1 MSAVITARMQS
12 VAARASDEA
21 NAFIAWWL
29 HELRET
35 WRVASERFAPGQSR
49 HFVIDLSEQH
59 GGLATLDESIGADVP
74 AKTSTTVLLPESS
87 VLKCELRLPPVAERD
102 VARVVELQLERK
114 LPLPREQLYVDW
126 RVREVLADRARIVD
140 AVMARRTVVDGFR
153 QSVRSRGWRPVV
165 ITSKEP
171 EGRQHF
177 NLLPAPTR
185 RLSFAVGTRER
196 YLAWSAVALV
206 LFYVVVAIG
215 KGWFDRASVS
225 DDLEK
230 ARAQTTKI
238 EKQRALLVT
247 EGKPIALL
255 HQVMAQP
262 SAADGLVVISSALP
276 HDSWIYQ
283 ADIRALASGVT
294 VNLEGYAPS
303 STSLLQG
310 LEGSGRL
317 DAIEL
322 VEATSAGVG
331 SGSERVELKARLR
344 GRAAP

>member
-1 MSAVITARMQS
+1 MSAVMTARMQS
-12 VAARASDEA
+12 VAARASGEA

-35 WRVASERFAPGQSR
+35 WRAASERFASGQSR
-49 HFVIDLSEQH
+49 HFVIDLAEKRDGS
-59 GGLATLDESIGADVP
+59 TVLDESIGTDVP
-74 AKTSTTVLLPESS
+74 TKTAATVLLPESC
-87 VLKCELRLPPVAERD
+87 VLKCELRLPPMGERD

-140 AVMARRTVVDGFR
+140 VVMARRTVVDGFR
-153 QSVRSRGWRPVV
+153 ESVRARGWRPVA
-165 ITSKEP
+165 ITTKEP
-171 EGRQHF
+171 AGREHF

-196 YLAWSAVALV
+196 YLAWSAVGLV
-206 LFYVVVAIG
+206 FLYIVVAIG
-215 KGWFDRASVS
+215 KGWLDRTSVG

-230 ARAQTTKI
+230 ARVQTTKI
-238 EKQRALLVT
+238 EQQRALLVT
-247 EGKPIALL
+247 EGRPIALL
-255 HQVMAQP
+255 HEVMLQP
-262 SAADGLVVISSALP
+262 SAADGLVAVSSALP

-283 ADIRALASGVT
+283 ADIRALPSGVA
-294 VNLEGYAPS
+294 VNLEGYTSS

-317 DAIEL
+317 EAIEL

-331 SGSERVELKARLR
+331 SGSERVQLKARLR
-344 GRAAP
+344 GRAVP